1 MKSRIFS
8 MLLAAILC
16 CSAAT
21 AAHAKL
27 MFGKD
32 ETIHFLQD
40 VKLTGPNNEA
50 LYLGYK
56 TAIQFFLAGV
66 YVEDEGYVL
75 GIKGDSKK
83 FFNMPTGQELK
94 DFQQR
99 GLLPDP
105 LPSYSLGFFDYLFGY
120 SLWIVIAVVVAWSVF
135 DWRRRKKKKEG
146 EAAAA

>member
-1 MKSRIFS
+1 MKSRIVSVLVVAF
-8 MLLAAILC
+8 LC
-16 CSAAT
+16 CSATT

-40 VKLTGPNNEA
+40 VKLTGPNQET
-50 LYLGYK
+50 LYLGYM

-75 GIKGDSKK
+75 GVKGESKT
-83 FFNMPTGQELK
+83 FFRVPTGEELK
-94 DFQQR
+94 GFQQR

-105 LPSYSLGFFDYLFGY
+105 LPPYSLNFFDYLFGY
-120 SLWIVIAVVVAWSVF
+120 SLW
-135 DWRRRKKKKEG
+135 
-146 EAAAA
+146 